1 MIHMPSKSHPRIA
14 ETIARDI
21 RKAFGDSLES
31 VLLYGSAR
39 TGGSYW
45 DLDMLV
51 VLAQKDDPVTDL
63 ERLRA
68 IRSDYTEQTLDL
80 QLFYEDEVAHPELFS
95 LDAHGAFFTSI
106 LAQATVLYGTNP
118 FIRDEKPT
126 EEQVI
131 TSLLT
136 RIQRYIF
143 QARQEYIGIGRHNK
157 DKNPDYHRKHVLR
170 TIVDL
175 MLMHGVQ
182 GSVEECV
189 RACKKTHP
197 LLFTREQWKLLRSGS
212 ESIEVFMPL
221 YERVYDTAIATATSM
236 VPGTLYMP
244 QRSSHAGMAYEY
256 LAPKV
261 PTGDVVILIDGLP
274 RKPGLTK
281 TMNVLASRGYTVFFP
296 RLLGTW
302 ESGGV
307 FLDHDPA
314 LDIRTF
320 VRALRDGELPLG
332 PASIRNVSL
341 VGSSFGGSVALHAG
355 SDSAVTHTIALS
367 PMYAP
372 SQVPGIESL
381 EEFLRSTYPGAYRF
395 SEDGWDA
402 LMRDTYLAV
411 PNIDTGALDPQR
423 YTVIVGKHDTVTPPK
438 SVLSWTRKNGVETIS
453 LDLGHVSLHKDIR
466 IVHPTLLSLLSQH
479 S

>member
-1 MIHMPSKSHPRIA
+1 MPSKDHPRIA
-14 ETIARDI
+14 EAITDDI
-21 RKAFGDSLES
+21 RTAFGDALQA

-39 TGGSYW
+39 TGKTYW

-51 VLAQKDDPVTDL
+51 VLAQKDDPVRDL
-63 ERLRA
+63 ERLRV
-68 IRSDYTEQTLDL
+68 IRNDYTEQTLDL
-80 QLFYEDEVAHPELFS
+80 QLFYWDEVIHPELFS

-106 LAQATVLYGTNP
+106 LAQATALYGENP
-118 FIRDEKPT
+118 FIRDETPS

-170 TIVDL
+170 TVVDL

-197 LLFTREQWKLLRSGS
+197 LLFTREQWKTLRSGS
-212 ESIEVFMPL
+212 DSIETFIPL
-221 YERVYDTAIATATSM
+221 YERVYETAIATATAM
-236 VPGTLYMP
+236 VPGTLYTP
-244 QRSSHAGMAYEY
+244 QRSSHAGIAYEY
-256 LAPKV
+256 LTPKA
-261 PTGDVVILIDGLP
+261 PTGDVVVLIDGLP
-274 RKPGLTK
+274 RKPDLTK
-281 TMNVLASRGYTVFFP
+281 TMSVLALRGYTVFFP

-314 LDIRTF
+314 QDIRTF

-332 PASIRNVSL
+332 PASIRNVFL
-341 VGSSFGGSVALHAG
+341 VGSSFGASVALHAG
-355 SDSAVTHTIALS
+355 TDRAVSHTIALS

-372 SQVPGIESL
+372 SHVPGL
-381 EEFLRSTYPGAYRF
+381 DTLQDFLRSTYPGAYRF

-402 LMRDTYLAV
+402 FMRDTYLAV
-411 PNIDTGALDPQR
+411 PDIHPNILDPQR

-438 SVLSWTRKNGVETIS
+438 KMLSWTRKNGIETVS
-453 LDLGHVSLHKDIR
+453 LDIGHVSLHKDIR
-466 IVHPTLLSLLSQH
+466 IVHPTLLSLLAQH